1 MELYSQFS
9 KLILNFL
16 SGVISAGFSTQHFV
30 LRGRDHCSELDTFQ
44 KQLATFE
51 SCIYVFL
58 INFFIT
64 VLTLIFQKEYQK
76 SMLEN
81 FHNLILLE
89 CKLQNKFDENMKN
102 LILLP
107 F

>member
-44 KQLATFE
+44 KQLATF
-51 SCIYVFL
+51 
-58 INFFIT
+58 
-64 VLTLIFQKEYQK
+64 
-76 SMLEN
+76 
-81 FHNLILLE
+81 
-89 CKLQNKFDENMKN
+89 
-102 LILLP
+102 
-107 F
+107 